1 MDKGKLTL
9 DERFILRKAA
19 EILDNWVEAHEGD
32 EEADGFVLYAAESG
46 SGFVGIFLSETER
59 S

>member
-1 MDKGKLTL
+1 MKKGKLTL
-9 DERFILRKAA
+9 ADRIILRKAA
-19 EILDNWVEAHEGD
+19 EILDSWAEAHEGD
-32 EEADGFVLYAAESG
+32 TGTDEFVLYAAESG